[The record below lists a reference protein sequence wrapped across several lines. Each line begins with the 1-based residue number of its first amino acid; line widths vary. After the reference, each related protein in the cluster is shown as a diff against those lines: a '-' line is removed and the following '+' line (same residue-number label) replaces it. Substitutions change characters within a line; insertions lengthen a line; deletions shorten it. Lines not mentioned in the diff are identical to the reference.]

1 MKLENVTKFNFTAL
15 GLSSFVVLFVI
26 IWTGCT
32 NTNPYSKS
40 SAPLCLGVAY
50 DVSQSVANVEMPAM
64 NTAQL
69 EQILAMLKKRGGVI
83 AFGVVDEKSFEPLL
97 RAQVVPVQGQLDER
111 AQRNQKN
118 IKVLANF
125 TTAVSAKFNRP
136 RNARRTDINGSIAR
150 FTLFFNEPNHP
161 ANAEK
166 VFICVSDGFDTGAW
180 RKFKGIHL
188 ADDVRVF
195 AVGMETRLAEK
206 LFGANVTLFES
217 IDAAIKSLDH
227 SSQ

>member
-1 MKLENVTKFNFTAL
+1 MKSENVAKFNFTELAIS
-15 GLSSFVVLFVI
+15 GLIILFFI
-26 IWTGCT
+26 ILTGCS
-32 NTNPYSKS
+32 NTNPSSQS

-64 NTAQL
+64 TTAQL
-69 EQILAMLKKRGGVI
+69 DQILAMLKKRGGVI

-97 RAQVVPVQGQLDER
+97 RAQVVPVLGQLDER

-118 IKVLANF
+118 IKVLADF

-150 FTLFFNEPNHP
+150 FALFFDEPNHP

-166 VFICVSDGFDTGAW
+166 IFIFVSDGFDTGAW

-188 ADDVRVF
+188 ADDVLVF